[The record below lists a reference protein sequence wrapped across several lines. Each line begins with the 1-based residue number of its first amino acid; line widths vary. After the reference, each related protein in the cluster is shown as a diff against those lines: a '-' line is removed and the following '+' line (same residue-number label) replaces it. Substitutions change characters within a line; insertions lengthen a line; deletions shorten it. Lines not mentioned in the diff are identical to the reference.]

1 MIHRLN
7 STITIPLFFFSA
19 HCSIIFLLFPR
30 ALLHTTKLGHWEL
43 SLLIMLIE
51 FILMVLLIKGLNK
64 AGDLDYADLFLPLG
78 RWISTMLLLPLIIY
92 LLLIA
97 IMGIRGFA
105 ELMIIV
111 FVLRSPLYAIMLVL
125 CLVTFLGASIGAH
138 GILRAST
145 LLSIIHLPAL
155 FFALIGCQINSNIEN
170 IFPLLNTS
178 FDFVKN
184 GKFLVPLFSISP
196 FLLLGMLS
204 PVSKV
209 RMKPILL
216 TMIPLTIVYIT
227 IVYIPILVYGFN
239 AASLMN
245 YPLVTSIDTVNITW
259 TIFNRI
265 AIFYAVALL
274 AFVMLICSFVI
285 WSSGVL
291 VRKMVPFWKESYI
304 RPVLC
309 LLIFVAGLVIPN
321 WNSYLK
327 IYTEDS
333 WFRLYVFVVIPLTV
347 YIRGGFIQRRERKKG
362 IKHGT

>member
-7 STITIPLFFFSA
+7 ATITIPLFFFGA

-30 ALLHTTKLGHWEL
+30 AMLHTTKFGHWEPA
-43 SLLIMLIE
+43 LLTMFIE
-51 FILMVLLIKGLNK
+51 LILMVLLLKGLNK

-78 RWISTMLLLPLIIY
+78 RWISTVLLLPLIMY

-111 FVLRSPLYAIMLVL
+111 FVLRSPLYAIILVL
-125 CLVTFLGASIGAH
+125 SLVTLLGASIGPH

-145 LLSIIHLPAL
+145 LLSLIHLPAL
-155 FFALIGCQINSNIEN
+155 FFALIGCKMNSNLEN
-170 IFPLLNTS
+170 IFPLMNTS
-178 FDFVKN
+178 FDFIKN
-184 GKFLVPLFSISP
+184 GKFLVPLFSICP

-204 PVSKV
+204 PISKL

-216 TMIPLTIVYIT
+216 TMIPLTIVYIA
-227 IVYIPILVYGFN
+227 IVYIPILIYGLN

-274 AFVMLICSFVI
+274 AFVMLMSSFLL
-285 WSSGVL
+285 WSSAVL
-291 VRKMVPFWKESYI
+291 VRKMLPVWKESYI

-309 LLIFVAGLVIPN
+309 LLIFIAALVIPN
-321 WNSYLK
+321 WNSYLN
-327 IYTEDS
+327 IYTSDT
-333 WFRLYVFVVIPLTV
+333 WFRLFVYIVIPVTV
-347 YIRGGFIQRRERKKG
+347 YMRGGYIQRRERKKG
-362 IKHGT
+362 FKHGT